1 MQIPILNGVYTSEA
15 SDFRVAYPYNLVPVP
30 VDQGI
35 SKGYLRPG
43 EGIVAFTADGP
54 GLDRGGINWNGLCY
68 RVMGD
73 HGKAQETYQ

>member
-30 VDQGI
+30 IDQGI

-43 EGIVAFTADGP
+43 EGVLPFTVDGP
-54 GLDRGGINWNGLCY
+54 GLDPALIVAASTGMVCATG
-68 RVMGD
+68 
-73 HGKAQETYQ
+73 